1 MSFDSKDP
9 NAPDFCPQDLSRRRF
24 LKFGMSSFIGAIA
37 MKQAQLMTFAQTTQ
51 PAPLAEHCIVMFM
64 NGGPSQLDTFDPK
77 PNSPNGGPF
86 KTVSTS
92 VPGLQFAETLPLLAE
107 QAHHLAVIRS
117 MATREGNHERARYLL
132 HTGYAPTG
140 SVKHPTF
147 GSLVSHYLGN
157 ESFELPHCININSP
171 SFNSGFLNASHDPF
185 VVSNPLEPIDDIE
198 YPEQMDAHRF
208 QNRLKMLQDLEKDF
222 LRNRSGRSTEAHQAI
237 YKKADK
243 MINSERKK
251 AFELQEEPMAIRQ
264 AYGMNQF
271 GQGCLMA
278 RRLIERGVK
287 FVEISLDGWDTHD
300 DNFTRVGN
308 LMQVVDPAFASLIND
323 LSERELLDKTLVIW
337 MGEFGRTPKINK
349 DEGRDH
355 FPNGWSMTL
364 AGGGVRGGQVIG
376 QTDNEGKVLSG
387 QVSVQDVFA
396 SLCFALGIDHNHENY
411 SRSGR
416 PIRVVSEGQLI
427 QPLFA

>member
-24 LKFGMSSFIGAIA
+24 LKFGMSSFMGAIA

-92 VPGLQFAETLPLLAE
+92 VSGLQFAETLPLLAE

-355 FPNGWSMTL
+355 FPNGWSMAL

>member
-1 MSFDSKDP
+1 
-9 NAPDFCPQDLSRRRF
+9 
-24 LKFGMSSFIGAIA
+24 

-92 VPGLQFAETLPLLAE
+92 VSGLQFSETLPLLAE

-355 FPNGWSMTL
+355 FPNGWSMAL

>member
-1 MSFDSKDP
+1 
-9 NAPDFCPQDLSRRRF
+9 
-24 LKFGMSSFIGAIA
+24 
-37 MKQAQLMTFAQTTQ
+37 
-51 PAPLAEHCIVMFM
+51 
-64 NGGPSQLDTFDPK
+64 
-77 PNSPNGGPF
+77 
-86 KTVSTS
+86 
-92 VPGLQFAETLPLLAE
+92 
-107 QAHHLAVIRS
+107 
-117 MATREGNHERARYLL
+117 
-132 HTGYAPTG
+132 
-140 SVKHPTF
+140 
-147 GSLVSHYLGN
+147 
-157 ESFELPHCININSP
+157 
-171 SFNSGFLNASHDPF
+171 
-185 VVSNPLEPIDDIE
+185 
-198 YPEQMDAHRF
+198 
-208 QNRLKMLQDLEKDF
+208 
-222 LRNRSGRSTEAHQAI
+222 
-237 YKKADK
+237 

-251 AFELQEEPMAIRQ
+251 AFELQEEPLALRQ

-287 FVEISLDGWDTHD
+287 FVEISLDGWDTHN
-300 DNFTRVGN
+300 DNFTRVGD

-323 LSERELLDKTLVIW
+323 LSERKLLDKTLVIW

-355 FPNGWSMTL
+355 FPNGWSMAL

-376 QTDNEGKVLSG
+376 QTDNEGKVISG